1 MRKSR
6 VLLAG
11 VAVAA
16 AGVTTSAFTASNTV
30 PASTAGYAQASVT
43 GATATDIAYV
53 LDATD
58 KALVDSIN
66 FEITENITG
75 MQAYL
80 TLRQGTTVVGSPIT
94 CSVGARTVGPP
105 SVSPVTCTTA
115 DRPLVDFNSI
125 GLTVA
130 Q

>member
-16 AGVTTSAFTASNTV
+16 AGAATSAFTASNTV
-30 PASTAGYAQASVT
+30 PASTAGYAAASVT
-43 GATATDIAYV
+43 GATASNITYQLDSADKSLLDSVKFDI
-53 LDATD
+53 TQ
-58 KALVDSIN
+58 
-66 FEITENITG
+66 NITG
-75 MQAYL
+75 MQAWL
-80 TLRQGTTVVGSPIT
+80 TLRNGGSGGAVVGSPVSCTIA
-94 CSVGARTVGPP
+94 ARTT
-105 SVSPVTCTTA
+105 VSPVTCTFSPTQA
-115 DRPLVDFNSI
+115 VAAFDTI